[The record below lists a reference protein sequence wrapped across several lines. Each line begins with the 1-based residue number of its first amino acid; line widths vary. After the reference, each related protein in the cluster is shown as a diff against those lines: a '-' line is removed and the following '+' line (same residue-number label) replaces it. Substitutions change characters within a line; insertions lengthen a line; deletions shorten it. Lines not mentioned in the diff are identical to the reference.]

1 MKKAPRTG
9 FILITIFLLIF
20 SFACKATSDISEGI
34 TGSEGE
40 IVDSP
45 LQSTGGT
52 VPVVGGDTTGVD
64 PQSQTWLVLF
74 YLDADDPV
82 LEEDMYFDMNEIEMV
97 GSTDRVTMLAQMD
110 RYEGAFEG
118 DGNWSST
125 RRYLLTQDGDL
136 ETVNSQVVEDL
147 GEVDMGS
154 TQTLVDFATWGI
166 QNYPA
171 DRVVLILSDHG
182 SGWPGGWSDTKPN
195 RSEGNWLYLIDIQ
208 NALSQ
213 IIANTGISQFEMIGM
228 DACLMSMLEVYN
240 GLAPYTHYAVASQET
255 EPAMGWA
262 YTSFLTKL
270 VTNPEM
276 SGAELS
282 RAVVDGYI
290 NEDQRIVN
298 DEARRNL
305 LLSYGVSDPASA
317 EELAQEFQTV
327 ITITAVDLTAL
338 PGLNSSLD
346 VFVTDLKNV
355 DQSKVAEAR
364 SYAQP
369 FYNVFNDRYPS
380 PYIDLANF
388 ADFVT
393 QTTGDP
399 AVEQSA
405 QTMKEALS
413 QVVIA
418 EKHGEQRPG
427 ATGISVY
434 FPVSEL
440 YWDENIGVS
449 YYTFASQNVTQY
461 TLWDDFLAYH
471 YAGQDFGLGNPTPE
485 EQLTAPGAAP
495 VTISPLTISPGTID
509 PDEVVN
515 IQTDITGD
523 RVAYVYLVGLIKNN
537 TSDRYL
543 AFYIDYLQMSEIGDE
558 VNGVVFPVYD
568 RTDGVI
574 HIDMDWNLAADG
586 VCDANACVFA
596 LVNPDKFTTQPE
608 KRLYYVE
615 GWYVYADTGER
626 VEAAMYFNNKGENLL
641 SHIIANP
648 VSDGA
653 SVTTPSEIIPR
664 SGDQFITVNTVLTF
678 DESGQFT
685 GEYEEGNILT
695 FGDTPLN
702 FGTFGTPD
710 PANYL
715 VGIMVMDMDGNKT
728 WQFAPVTVSTDENPF
743 TPQDFPQEG
752 TQQSEYYAGESAPVT
767 QHSQGEN
774 SSASSGEGWQSSQAK
789 LIRSPL
795 IPLIGG
801 VIGVLLALILGV
813 GGKKGKPGIVQ
824 SFPVTPPPQ
833 AQPSSGKTTKPPM
846 LPTAPP
852 PLQTTPPP
860 TPRKSKPY

>member
-1 MKKAPRTG
+1 MKKTPRTALI
-9 FILITIFLLIF
+9 FITVFLLTF
-20 SFACKATSDISEGI
+20 GFACRASSDITEGI
-34 TGSEGE
+34 IGNGDDA
-40 IVDSP
+40 IDSAEQ
-45 LQSTGGT
+45 LAGGIL
-52 VPVVGGDTTGVD
+52 PVVGEDATAVD
-64 PQSQTWLVLF
+64 PQSQSWLVLF

-82 LEEDMYFDMNEIEMV
+82 LEEDMFYDLNEIEMV

-110 RYEGAFEG
+110 RYEGAYDG
-118 DGNWSST
+118 DGDWSST
-125 RRYLLTQDGDL
+125 RRYYLTQDADL
-136 ETVNSQVVEDL
+136 ETVNSQMIEDL

-154 TQTLVDFATWGI
+154 AQTLVDFATWGI

-182 SGWPGGWSDTKPN
+182 SGWPGGWSDTKPS

-213 IIANTGISQFEMIGM
+213 IITNTGISQFEMIGM

-240 GLAPYTHYAVASQET
+240 GLAPYAHYAVASQET

-262 YTSFLTKL
+262 YTSFLSKL
-270 VTNPEM
+270 VANPEM
-276 SGAELS
+276 SGADLS

-290 NEDQRIVN
+290 TEDQRIVN
-298 DEARRNL
+298 DDARRKL
-305 LLSYGVSDPASA
+305 LLSYGVSDEVSA
-317 EELAQEFQTV
+317 EQIAQEFQTN

-346 VFVTDLKNV
+346 AFVTSLKNV
-355 DQSKVAEAR
+355 DQARVAEAR

-380 PYIDLANF
+380 PYIDLVNF
-388 ADFVT
+388 ADFTV
-393 QTTGDP
+393 QIIGDP
-399 AVEQSA
+399 AVSQNA
-405 QTMKEALS
+405 QVMKDALS

-427 ATGISVY
+427 ATGISIY
-434 FPVSEL
+434 FPVSDL
-440 YWDENIGVS
+440 YWDENTGIS
-449 YYTFASQNVTQY
+449 YYTLASQNFTQY
-461 TLWDDFLAYH
+461 TLWDDFLAFH
-471 YAGQDFGLGNPTPE
+471 YSGQDFGLGNPAPE
-485 EQLTAPGAAP
+485 DQLPAPGAAQ
-495 VTISPLTISPGTID
+495 VTISPLTLSSNVIGT
-509 PDEVVN
+509 DEIVN

-523 RVAYVYLVGLIKNN
+523 RVAYIYLVGLIKNN

-568 RTDGVI
+568 RKDGVI
-574 HIDMDWNLAADG
+574 HVSTDWNLAADG

-626 VEAAMYFNNKGENLL
+626 VEAAAYFNNKGNNQLNT
-641 SHIIANP
+641 IIANP
-648 VSDGA
+648 VSDG
-653 SVTTPSEIIPR
+653 SGVTTPSEIIPR

-678 DESGQFT
+678 NETGQFT
-685 GEYEEGNILT
+685 GEYEEGNVLT
-695 FGDTPLN
+695 FGDAPLN

-710 PANYL
+710 PGNYL

-728 WQFAPVTVSTDENPF
+728 WQFAPVAITSDENPV

-752 TQQSEYYAGESAPVT
+752 IQQSEFDD
-767 QHSQGEN
+767 SQSTPSTLHPQGGN
-774 SSASSGEGWQSSQAK
+774 ASNTSGEGWQSPQAK
-789 LIRSPL
+789 TIRSPL
-795 IPLIGG
+795 IPIIGAL
-801 VIGVLLALILGV
+801 IGVLLTLIFGV
-813 GGKKGKPGIVQ
+813 GGKKARPGTVQ
-824 SFPVTPPPQ
+824 AYPVTPPPHV
-833 AQPSSGKTTKPPM
+833 QPPSGNVSKPPA
-846 LPTAPP
+846 LPASPP
-852 PLQTTPPP
+852 PLQATPPP
-860 TPRKSKPY
+860 VPRKSKSS